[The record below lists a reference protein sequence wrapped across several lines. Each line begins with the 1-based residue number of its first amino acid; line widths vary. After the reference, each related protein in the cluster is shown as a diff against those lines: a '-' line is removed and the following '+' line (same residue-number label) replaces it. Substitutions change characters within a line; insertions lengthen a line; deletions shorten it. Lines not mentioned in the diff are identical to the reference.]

1 MKLVLLN
8 SFLNTFRRCTEKGYF
23 TVKQLSFV
31 VSEYFSYKQGYAMSK
46 IIRDS
51 LGTDIEIYVEGTK

>member
-8 SFLNTFRRCTEKGYF
+8 SFLNTFRSCTEKGYF

-31 VSEYFSYKQGYAMSK
+31 VSEYFSYKQWYGMSK

-51 LGTDIEIYVEGTK
+51 LGTDIEI